1 LVQAKELQLPQGLRR
16 LIKGSDFAENTL
28 GCSSAVV
35 LHVKDKNSY
44 LKIAPYNEIEPL
56 AYEAAVLEW
65 LEGKLPVPKVHYYER
80 WQDKEYLLISEIPG
94 IDCSSEV
101 HRAVPEAM
109 VRSLA
114 EGLQLMHSLD
124 ITGCPFDQ
132 TIQVKLE
139 KARLNIERGL
149 VDAENLEDEYLG
161 QDPREL
167 YGLVLATKP
176 TVEDLVFTHGD
187 YCFPNV
193 IVHDGKLSGFI
204 DLGRAGVSDRYQ
216 DLALAVRSFRHN
228 SYSEKWVE
236 FFLEVYGVERLDQAK
251 IDFFILLDE
260 FF

>member
-1 LVQAKELQLPQGLRR
+1 
-16 LIKGSDFAENTL
+16 
-28 GCSSAVV
+28 
-35 LHVKDKNSY
+35 
-44 LKIAPYNEIEPL
+44 
-56 AYEAAVLEW
+56 
-65 LEGKLPVPKVHYYER
+65 
-80 WQDKEYLLISEIPG
+80 
-94 IDCSSEV
+94 
-101 HRAVPEAM
+101 M
-109 VRSLA
+109 RSLA

-251 IDFFILLDE
+251 IDFFILLTSSSKAGTCRKPGATKVQGSMLPAPFYFASYRMNE
-260 FF
+260 CANSVTGTPPWRFTAVLSRR